1 MIIKEIQEY
10 GEIRTK
16 ARAYFCYTLS
26 RNIPNKL
33 PSISIDDIMTPLKK
47 LSQEMGNFDSLYILN
62 PAGIQVTNTVSINP
76 LYARKGEGDSRSDR
90 AYYYRTIKE
99 NRCSITDLYPSLMSN
114 ELIVTISYPI
124 YNDKQELQYIVCID
138 ISLENIL
145 KTVHPTSIDSI
156 FGKVRKYAYGAF
168 SLVLGAVAFVLFLQG
183 SRQLLSNG
191 FAFHTVSITDM
202 FEATILLTLSLAIF
216 DLVRAIFEEE
226 VLGSHRKHE
235 DDDIHKT
242 MVRFLGSIIIAL
254 AIESLMLVFKFAITD
269 SNKLIYAVYLI
280 GGISLLLISL
290 SIYLNAI
297 NNGIKRDDKK

>member
-16 ARAYFCYTLS
+16 ARAYFCYTLG
-26 RNIPNKL
+26 RNLPNKL
-33 PSISIDDIMTPLKK
+33 PKIDIEDIIEPLKK
-47 LSQEMGNFDSLYILN
+47 LSQEMGNFDSLYILD
-62 PAGIQVTNTVSINP
+62 PLGIQITNTVSINP
-76 LYARKGEGDSRSDR
+76 LYARKGAGDSRSDR
-90 AYYYRTIKE
+90 AYYYRTIQE

-124 YNDKQELQYIVCID
+124 YNDNQELLYIVCID

-145 KTVHPTSIDSI
+145 KTVHPTSIDSL
-156 FGKVRKYAYGAF
+156 FGKIRKYAYGAF
-168 SLVLGAVAFVLFLQG
+168 SFALGAVALLLFLQG
-183 SRQLLSNG
+183 IGQFLSNG
-191 FAFHTVSITDM
+191 IQFYNVSIKDM

-226 VLGSHRKHE
+226 VLGSHKKHE
-235 DDDIHKT
+235 DGDVHKT

-269 SNKLIYAVYLI
+269 SSKLLYAVYLI

-297 NNGIKRDDKK
+297 NNSVDSEK

>member
-10 GEIRTK
+10 GEVRTK
-16 ARAYFCYTLS
+16 ARAYFCYTLG
-26 RNIPNKL
+26 RNLPNKL
-33 PSISIDDIMTPLKK
+33 PSVELDDIIEPLKK
-47 LSQEMGNFDSLYILN
+47 LSQEMGNFDSIYILD
-62 PAGIQVTNTVSINP
+62 PLGIQVTNTVSINP
-76 LYARKGEGDSRSDR
+76 IYARKGAGDSRSDR

-124 YNDKQELQYIVCID
+124 YNDKHEMLYIVCID

-168 SLVLGAVAFVLFLQG
+168 SFALAAVALLLFLQG
-183 SRQLLSNG
+183 IGQFLSNG
-191 FAFHTVSITDM
+191 LEFYNVSIKDM

-226 VLGSHRKHE
+226 VLGSHKKHE
-235 DDDIHKT
+235 DGDIHKT

-269 SNKLIYAVYLI
+269 SSKLLYAVYLI
-280 GGISLLLISL
+280 GGISVLLVSL

-297 NNGIKRDDKK
+297 KNSSKDESK